1 MARRA
6 CAGAFGLQHTKT
18 HINAGLFQAVAVAV
32 SRSVCLRQSAHFS
45 PRSVVGGHEAF
56 YPGCPRCRMTGYRRV
71 KGRRDGALQGD
82 WDSRCRLTGWAGTV
96 GEQRHFSNCAAT
108 KVALSSGM
116 VNPRRVHHLLPQI
129 EGGFVLHRQR
139 LRSRTGT
146 GVSVSVPA
154 DDGDDVVGDGA
165 GEAPTVSRSPRVCQL
180 PARRPSGGQQGR
192 PNTPPL

>member
-1 MARRA
+1 MEEEKSRYRRYRQRQVVSRFLLRRHRATLLARLI
-6 CAGAFGLQHTKT
+6 FDGLQHTKT

-32 SRSVCLRQSAHFS
+32 SRRVCLRQSAHFS

-56 YPGCPRCRMTGYRRV
+56 YPGCPRCRVTGYRRV

-116 VNPRRVHHLLPQI
+116 VNPRRIYH
-129 EGGFVLHRQR
+129 
-139 LRSRTGT
+139 
-146 GVSVSVPA
+146 
-154 DDGDDVVGDGA
+154 
-165 GEAPTVSRSPRVCQL
+165 
-180 PARRPSGGQQGR
+180 
-192 PNTPPL
+192 